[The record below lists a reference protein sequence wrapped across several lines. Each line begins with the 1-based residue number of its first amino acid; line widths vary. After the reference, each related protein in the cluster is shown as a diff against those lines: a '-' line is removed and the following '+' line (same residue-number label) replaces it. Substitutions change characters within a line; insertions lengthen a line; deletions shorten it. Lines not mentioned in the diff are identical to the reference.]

1 MALLDEVRQC
11 LHVTSTMSDVEIQMW
26 IDGAIED
33 MRRCGVKDALLAE
46 ETMAPQVKQAVV
58 LFVKGQYGYDN
69 DEATRFLDYYNL
81 TLAGL
86 LNSKSNE
93 YLFADDGE
101 DDPTEDV
108 GSDGD
113 GTGLGSSLGM
123 VRP

>member
-11 LHVTSTMSDVEIQMW
+11 LHVTSTMSDAEIQML
-26 IDGAIED
+26 INGAIED

-46 ETMAPQVKQAVV
+46 ETMDPQVKYAVV
-58 LFVKGQYGYDN
+58 CFAKANYGYDN
-69 DEATRFLDYYNL
+69 DEATRLFDSYTL

-101 DDPTEDV
+101 DDPTEDIV
-108 GSDGD
+108 PDGGGS
-113 GTGLGSSLGM
+113 GLGSSLGM